1 MHQDLSAASDGT
13 TFLGGIG
20 IAMLETDRLI
30 VRPFRESDHNDL
42 YEYLSLEETYR
53 YEPGDPV
60 SVEEASKI
68 TGERAGKINWW
79 AVILNNDEDEKLI
92 GHICLF
98 QVEPEIFRTWEIGY
112 IFNPAY
118 HNQGYATEACK
129 AVINYAFTQLNVHR
143 IVAFCTPEN
152 RASWR
157 VLEKCGMTREGLLRK
172 NAYFRTDYNGKPIWL
187 DSFEYAV
194 LADDKNE

>member
-1 MHQDLSAASDGT
+1 
-13 TFLGGIG
+13 
-20 IAMLETDRLI
+20 MLETERLI

-42 YEYLSLEETYR
+42 YEYLSLEEIYR
-53 YEPGDPV
+53 YEPGKPLSPEKAKKLALKRSN
-60 SVEEASKI
+60 SV
-68 TGERAGKINWW
+68 NWW
-79 AVILNNDEDEKLI
+79 AVTLKNDINYKLI
-92 GHICLF
+92 GHISFF
-98 QVEPEIFRTWEIGY
+98 QTDLKIFRTWEIGY

-118 HNQGYATEACK
+118 HNQGYATEACRK
-129 AVINYAFTQLNVHR
+129 VIDYAFTQLNAHR
-143 IVAFCTPEN
+143 IVAFCTPAN

-172 NAYFRTDYNGKPIWL
+172 NAYFRTDDNGKPIWL